1 MTAMPPPTQP
11 TGGQTG
17 LTGSPD
23 QIMDDP
29 QTAIKQAW
37 QQQPQQQ
44 PLNQTGVLSQLA
56 TVNQQGAQQQT
67 AQATLPP
74 SGPAGSPG
82 GQFGSNSV
90 QQLAQRLA
98 QGYGL
103 AVGKDNIVDEQGN
116 FLQTPDQMAAS
127 SGMAPA
133 DAAASMQYLSQ
144 AISRQQN
151 EQQQQKG
158 VAALQTGLGQ
168 VQSNARGSLAAM
180 QSGFYEGLADMYANK
195 EYASADFSYFIQRD
209 KEAAALALNREQ
221 QKAAEKSSTWG
232 AVIGGAA
239 AGGAIGGPIGAGIGA
254 VAGWVSKWF

>member
-1 MTAMPPPTQP
+1 V
-11 TGGQTG
+11 
-17 LTGSPD
+17 
-23 QIMDDP
+23 
-29 QTAIKQAW
+29 QA
-37 QQQPQQQ
+37 
-44 PLNQTGVLSQLA
+44 QLA
-56 TVNQQGAQQQT
+56 TVNQQSQQT
-67 AQATLPP
+67 AQATLAP
-74 SGPAGSPG
+74 GSPQPAPDSG
-82 GQFGSNSV
+82 GQFGSNNV

-116 FLQTPDQMAAS
+116 FLQTPDQMAAA

-151 EQQQQKG
+151 EQQQQQG
-158 VAALQTGLGQ
+158 VAAMQTGLGQ

-180 QSGFYEGLADMYANK
+180 QSGFYQGLADMYSNK

-209 KEAAALALNREQ
+209 KEAAADALNRAQ
-221 QKAAEKSSTWG
+221 QKTAEKSSTWG
-232 AVIGGAA
+232 AVMGGAA

-254 VAGWVSKWF
+254 IVGFASKWF

>member
-11 TGGQTG
+11 
-17 LTGSPD
+17 
-23 QIMDDP
+23 
-29 QTAIKQAW
+29 
-37 QQQPQQQ
+37 QQQQEQQQGGTLMQAATQAAGATQQ
-44 PLNQTGVLSQLA
+44 PLNQTGVQAQLA
-56 TVNQQGAQQQT
+56 TVNQQTT
-67 AQATLPP
+67 AQATLGP
-74 SGPAGSPG
+74 SLALTPGSPQQAPG
-82 GQFGSNSV
+82 ATSQFGSNNV

-151 EQQQQKG
+151 EQQQAKG
-158 VAALQTGLGQ
+158 VAALQTGVGL

-180 QSGFYEGLADMYANK
+180 QSGFYQGLADMYSNK

-209 KEAAALALNREQ
+209 KEAAATALGKAQ
-221 QKAAEKSSTWG
+221 QKAAEKTDVWG

-254 VAGWVSKWF
+254 VVGFASQWF

>member
-1 MTAMPPPTQP
+1 MPPPTQEP
-11 TGGQTG
+11 QQQQQGGFDPAATGGAFMQAA
-17 LTGSPD
+17 GS
-23 QIMDDP
+23 
-29 QTAIKQAW
+29 T
-37 QQQPQQQ
+37 QQ
-44 PLNQTGVLSQLA
+44 PLNQTGLQAQLA
-56 TVNQQGAQQQT
+56 TVNQQNQQT
-67 AQATLPP
+67 AQATLGPP
-74 SGPAGSPG
+74 LALTPGAAPQAPAAPDAGT
-82 GQFGSNSV
+82 GSNNV

-116 FLQTPDQMAAS
+116 FLMTPDQMAAS

-151 EQQQQKG
+151 EQQQALG

-180 QSGFYEGLADMYANK
+180 QSGFYQGLADMYSNK

-209 KEAAALALNREQ
+209 KEAAATALNKAQ
-221 QKAAEKSSTWG
+221 QKQAEKTDVWG

-254 VAGWVSKWF
+254 VAGWVSSWF

>member
-1 MTAMPPPTQP
+1 MTAMPPPTEPAQQDP
-11 TGGQTG
+11 AAGGTLAQVG
-17 LTGSPD
+17 
-23 QIMDDP
+23 
-29 QTAIKQAW
+29 AAA
-37 QQQPQQQ
+37 QQQ
-44 PLNQTGVLSQLA
+44 PLNQTGLQAQLA
-56 TVNQQGAQQQT
+56 TVNQQPQTT
-67 AQATLPP
+67 AQATLGPP
-74 SGPAGSPG
+74 LQLIPGAAPAAPAAPDAGT
-82 GQFGSNSV
+82 GSNNV

-116 FLQTPDQMAAS
+116 FLMTPDQMAAS

-151 EQQQQKG
+151 EQQQAQG

-168 VQSNARGSLAAM
+168 VQSNARGSLASM
-180 QSGFYEGLADMYANK
+180 QSGFYQGLADMYSNK

-209 KEAAALALNREQ
+209 KEAAAAALNRAQ
-221 QKAAEKSSTWG
+221 VKQSEKTDVWG

-254 VAGWVSKWF
+254 IVGFASKWF